1 MTRWTLTCMLLVG
14 CGGTPFTTATN
25 GAIVTVVGDDVGQG
39 VEDAGQ
45 MGTGAD
51 VDAGDVGTI
60 TDVDAGHMGTVTDVD
75 AGHVGTVTD
84 VDAEQ
89 VGTVAD
95 VDAGHMGTVA
105 DVDAKVTDD
114 GSYDASDLG
123 FECLPSPQTLCGCGG
138 GASPSG
144 GNAFTYPAQFC
155 MFPANFS
162 VIVTTPVQC
171 QCAGHYTCDCI
182 EASQPCAI
190 TGQQFVNCQIGST
203 GGAVVT
209 CK

>member
-25 GAIVTVVGDDVGQG
+25 GAIVTVVGDDVGQV

-45 MGTGAD
+45 
-51 VDAGDVGTI
+51 
-60 TDVDAGHMGTVTDVD
+60 MGTVTDVD

>member
-25 GAIVTVVGDDVGQG
+25 GAIVTVVGDDVGQV

-45 MGTGAD
+45 MGTVA
-51 VDAGDVGTI
+51 
-60 TDVDAGHMGTVTDVD
+60 DVDAGHMGTVTDVD